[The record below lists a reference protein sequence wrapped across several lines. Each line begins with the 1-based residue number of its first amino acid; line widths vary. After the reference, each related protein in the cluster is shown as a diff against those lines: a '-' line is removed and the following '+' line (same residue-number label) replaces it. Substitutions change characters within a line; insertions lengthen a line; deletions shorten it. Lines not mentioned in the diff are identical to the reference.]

1 MPCGGTADACGV
13 DLYLD
18 QQSID
23 TTTQAGHEKH
33 KSSLNA
39 YP

>member
-1 MPCGGTADACGV
+1 VDACGV

-23 TTTQAGHEKH
+23 TATPAGHEKH